1 MNDLRLGD
9 RTVNR
14 MGFGAMRVT
23 GSGVWGP
30 PDDPNECRRVLQR
43 AVELGVDFI
52 DTADAYGPAISE
64 LMIAE
69 ALYPYPK
76 GLLIATKGGLERPGP
91 HQWIANG
98 TPEYLRACCD
108 ASLKRLRLDRIEL
121 YQLHR
126 IDPDVP
132 EEDQFGVLADLVA
145 EGKVGLV
152 GLSEVTVD
160 EIARARAL
168 LPIASVQNKYN
179 VVDRTWEDV
188 VEYCDRE
195 GIAFIPWYPLAA
207 GNIAAQGALEQIAS
221 GHHATPFQIALAWLL
236 ARSPVMLPIPGTSK
250 VAHLEQNIAAASI
263 VLSPNDLATLDATQ
277 PG

>member
-1 MNDLRLGD
+1 MNNLRLGD

-69 ALYPYPK
+69 ALHPYPK

-108 ASLKRLRLDRIEL
+108 ASLKRLPLDRIEL

-160 EIARARAL
+160 EIARARAV

-179 VVDRTWEDV
+179 VVDRT
-188 VEYCDRE
+188 
-195 GIAFIPWYPLAA
+195 
-207 GNIAAQGALEQIAS
+207 
-221 GHHATPFQIALAWLL
+221 
-236 ARSPVMLPIPGTSK
+236 
-250 VAHLEQNIAAASI
+250 
-263 VLSPNDLATLDATQ
+263 
-277 PG
+277 